1 MCVTLVQNVEP
12 SNFLTFVTV
21 KWSCVRV
28 FNQRTEIYIIYWKNL
43 NIYILS
49 ALPQFSESSLVFAV
63 GVVDDIFFK
72 ILGFVCQ
79 IEFSPVFIS
88 RGTFSFKKASF

>member
-21 KWSCVRV
+21 KCGSCVRV

-63 GVVDDIFFK
+63 GVVDDIF
-72 ILGFVCQ
+72 
-79 IEFSPVFIS
+79 
-88 RGTFSFKKASF
+88 